1 MADYKDRLGEWG
13 EAARRKARELD
24 ERYKIK
30 ERVEE
35 GARKAED
42 AARRGAARVA
52 EETERAR
59 AEAERLGEDFEV
71 RDRADELKEQARRVA
86 GEAERAA
93 RAAGERVKGA
103 AGAGAERA
111 GEVFGGA
118 KKTFDGARRTYARAA
133 RAVGAGARVSRL
145 TAATTAGA
153 YRAYDWARA
162 NPKQAV
168 VVTLSVAAGVQA
180 GAFFPRLDGVLLG
193 AHPHWL
199 THSALPVWALRK
211 AGSAFDKYLR
221 EREELIARGESDEA
235 ELRRAEFERKIVR
248 YVGAPLLGAFSCA
261 AGAAMWAQILQPGTI
276 VGAPVEWLVGGNPFL
291 SGVWL
296 FANGVICF
304 QQGYKFFMIA
314 LKDQREAER
323 IVRELRGLLPAA
335 ATA

>member
-35 GARKAED
+35 GARTAQE

-71 RDRADELKEQARRVA
+71 REHAEELREQAKRAA
-86 GEAERAA
+86 GEAERLA

-103 AGAGAERA
+103 AGAGVERA

-118 KKTFDGARRTYARAA
+118 KKHYERAA
-133 RAVGAGARVSRL
+133 KVVGAGARVSRL
-145 TAATTAGA
+145 TSATTAGA

-162 NPKQAV
+162 NPKRAV

-199 THSALPVWALRK
+199 THSALPVWALRR
-211 AGSAFDKYLR
+211 AGTAFDKYLR
-221 EREELIARGESDEA
+221 EREELIGRGELTEA
-235 ELRRAEFERKIVR
+235 ERERAEFERKIVR

-261 AGAAMWAQILQPGTI
+261 AGVAMWAQIFQPGTI
-276 VGAPVEWLVGGNPFL
+276 VGAPVEWLIGGNPFL

-323 IVRELRGLLPAA
+323 IVRELRGLLPSA